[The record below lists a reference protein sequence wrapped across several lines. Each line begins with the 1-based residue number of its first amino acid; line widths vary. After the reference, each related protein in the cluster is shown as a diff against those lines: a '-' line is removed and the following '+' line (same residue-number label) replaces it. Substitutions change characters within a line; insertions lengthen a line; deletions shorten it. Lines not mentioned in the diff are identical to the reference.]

1 MKILVLGAGSLGSV
15 MGGFLYEAGYEVTL
29 LGKKAHMDAI
39 NERGLR
45 IDGVR
50 GEHVVHVRASSNPVE
65 VEEADLLILTI
76 KHKDTQV
83 ALGSISH
90 LHEKIKTALSF
101 QNGILKDEPLK
112 RIFGEKKVLCGITT
126 IGATLSSPGVVN
138 LTGAGITYI
147 GEYGNGESERVAN
160 IVDMFNR
167 AGIETR
173 SHTDAEFLLWAK
185 VMRYIPTSVIAAL
198 TRLPQPK
205 YMTKKATAELNII
218 LTREIAAVAHE
229 KGIAVKDIYKL
240 PLLALTEGD
249 FEVAVERVMGSAQRM
264 MDDAGAGSRPSML
277 QDIERGRKT
286 EIEETAGYII
296 SEAKRLGVE
305 VSHLD
310 TCYRLIRTM
319 DEFLM

>member
-15 MGGFLYEAGYEVTL
+15 MGGFLYEAGYDVIL
-29 LGKKAHMDAI
+29 VGRKAHIDAV

-45 IDGVR
+45 IDGVK
-50 GEHVVHVRASSNPVE
+50 GEHVVHVKTSSNPTE
-65 VEEADLLILTI
+65 VDDSDLLILTT
-76 KHKDTQV
+76 KLKDTQV
-83 ALGSISH
+83 ALGSIRH

-126 IGATLSSPGVVN
+126 IGATLTSPGVVN

-147 GEYGNGESERVAN
+147 SEYGNGESERVTN
-160 IVDMFNR
+160 IVDMFNK

-185 VMRYIPTSVIAAL
+185 IMRYIPTSVIAAL

-205 YMTKKATAELNII
+205 YLTKKATAELNII
-218 LTREIAAVAHE
+218 LTREIAAVARA
-229 KGIAVKDIYKL
+229 KGITVRDIYKL

-249 FEVAVERVMGSAQRM
+249 FEVAVEKVMGSARKM
-264 MDDAGAGSRPSML
+264 IDDAGADSKPSML

-286 EIEETAGYII
+286 EIKETTGYII

-305 VSHLD
+305 VPHLD
-310 TCYRLIRTM
+310 TCYRLIKTM